1 MGVNTYYIWSFLCG
15 FRLMVSSFLL
25 RAQEKGTKEKGTQMS
40 YPAGAW
46 IHLDDQRAVHR
57 LIPDPVD

>member
-1 MGVNTYYIWSFLCG
+1 
-15 FRLMVSSFLL
+15 MVSSFLL
-25 RAQEKGTKEKGTQMS
+25 RAQEKGTKEKGTLMS

-46 IHLDDQRAVHR
+46 IQLDDQRAVHR